1 VVADGLPG
9 RLHLQMTMS
18 RRVLPFALLLACL
31 PSPLRSA
38 DHPQVVVLVR
48 HAEKGTMPAGD
59 VTLNDTGQARAE
71 ELAMALAEARIDTI
85 VVTQFRRTRDTAAP
99 LSHALKLTPV
109 VVEAGTD
116 TAQHAR
122 QVAAAVRRGG
132 HAVLV
137 VGHSNTVPA
146 IIAALGGPAMQEL
159 CETAYANLF
168 TMTLAPGQPA
178 RLVHGHYGAPDPP
191 SAADCHRQMKQ

>member
-1 VVADGLPG
+1 MLG

-18 RRVLPFALLLACL
+18 RRVLPLVLLLACL
-31 PSPLRSA
+31 PWPLRSA

-71 ELAMALAEARIDTI
+71 ELAMALAEAHIDTI
-85 VVTQFRRTRDTAAP
+85 VVTQFRRARETAAP
-99 LSHALKLTPV
+99 LARALKLAPV
-109 VVEAGTD
+109 VVEAGAD
-116 TAQHAR
+116 TAEHAR

-159 CETAYANLF
+159 CETEYANLF
-168 TMTLAPGQPA
+168 TMALTPGQPA

-191 SAADCHRQMKQ
+191 SE